1 MITYGLGI
9 ITYPSTDEPSSTEI
23 PGVNISISLTKE
35 EYDQMQSAI
44 LKVGGIYTYADMFST
59 TRWNYEDLVNTIR
72 AYLQAFIQKDAR
84 FLTARDISL
93 NINKDVLNVLT
104 SFRFYVDY
112 MDKRLSSD
120 FDKASELVSKFES
133 YKSKE
138 YDSNF
143 SYRLVYHLRNYAQ
156 HKGLVVN
163 SINFGKFLDEENQSQ
178 VRYHFKIN
186 ISRDDLLEDKNF
198 KKELKVEIK
207 NLPKG
212 IDLMEHIS
220 KWMGSLAKIHDQ
232 IMCEIIPTGLEDAKF
247 IVASAGKLSY
257 ASNNKNII
265 PALFATDHSEKDV
278 KEIKN
283 INHIPLP
290 IENAQQIIEY
300 CETQK

>member
-9 ITYPSTDEPSSTEI
+9 ITYPSTGESRSTEI

-35 EYDQMQSAI
+35 EYDQIQSAT
-44 LKVGGIYTYADMFST
+44 LKIGEIYTYADMFST
-59 TRWNYEDLVNTIR
+59 TRWNYEDLVNTIS
-72 AYLQAFIQKDAR
+72 AYLQAFIQKDAK

-104 SFRFYVDY
+104 SFRFYIDY
-112 MDKRLSSD
+112 MDKHLSSD
-120 FDKASELVSKFES
+120 FDKADELVSKFES
-133 YKSKE
+133 YKPKE

-143 SYRLVYHLRNYAQ
+143 SYRFVYHLRNYAQ

-163 SINFGKFLDEENQSQ
+163 SINFGEFLDKENRSQ
-178 VRYHFKIN
+178 VRYYFKIN
-186 ISRDDLLEDKNF
+186 INRDNLLEDKNF

-207 NLPKG
+207 NLPKE
-212 IDLMEHIS
+212 IDLMDHVL

-247 IVASAGKLSY
+247 IVASAGRLSFD
-257 ASNNKNII
+257 SNNKTII
-265 PALFATDHSEKDV
+265 PALFATDHSEKYI
-278 KEIKN
+278 KEIKS
-283 INHIPLP
+283 INHMPLP
-290 IENAQQIIEY
+290 TENAQQIIEY